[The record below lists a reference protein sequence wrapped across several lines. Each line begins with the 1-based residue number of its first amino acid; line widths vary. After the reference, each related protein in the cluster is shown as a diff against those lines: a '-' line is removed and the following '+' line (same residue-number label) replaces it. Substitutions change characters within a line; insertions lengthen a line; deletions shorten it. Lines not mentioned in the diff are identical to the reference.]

1 MRNEVVAVIGVI
13 VIVGVSALAP
23 RLKIAA
29 PIILV
34 LIGVGISIIPGV
46 QPVVVPSALILTVVL
61 PPLLYASAINLPLS
75 DFRKNIVSITGL
87 SVALVFVSAF
97 GTGLLLFWLFPQLSL
112 ASAIAL
118 GAVISPTDAVS
129 AASIAKR
136 LGLPHRLTAIIEGE
150 SLVND
155 ASALVLLRSA
165 VAATAGAVS
174 IWQVGGSFIY
184 SVVVAAIVGAIVGVV
199 TVWVRSQLR
208 DPVLTTAISFAVPFL
223 AYVPA
228 EAVGASGVLAVVAAG
243 LLTGHF
249 GAKYFSAPSRIS
261 ERLTW
266 RTLSFLLENAVF
278 LIMGLQ
284 LKGLVESVVDEKLS
298 VQQAVLFGLYATVV
312 LIVLRFVFVMPPA
325 VLMKWRYRRRLARTG
340 ISFDPGAP
348 EAPAG
353 ASGGLV
359 LSWSGMRGVVTLA
372 AAQSLPENT
381 PYRPQLIL
389 IAFTVAIV
397 TLVLQGT
404 TLPMVIRWS
413 GIRLASPVADREE
426 FASLV
431 DELQEA
437 GRGMLENPS
446 LVLSDGTAPDTEV
459 VERVRHDALLRS
471 QSAWELAQTAEHAA
485 VAPGALPASEQYRE
499 LRLEVLRVERETLLD
514 ARDRESFSSHAIT
527 KAHEMLDLEESRLVQ
542 NEGLAD

>member
-1 MRNEVVAVIGVI
+1 MRNEIVAVIGVI
-13 VIVGVSALAP
+13 VIVGVAALAP

-34 LIGVGISIIPGV
+34 LIGVGISLIPGV

-97 GTGLLLFWLFPQLSL
+97 GAGLLLFWLFPELSL

-136 LGLPHRLTAIIEGE
+136 LGLPHRLTAVIEGE

-165 VAATAGAVS
+165 VAATAGVVS
-174 IWQVGGSFIY
+174 VWQVGGEFLY
-184 SVVVAAIVGAIVGVV
+184 SVIVAALVGAVVGVV
-199 TVWVRSQLR
+199 TVWVRSKLP
-208 DPVLTTAISFAVPFL
+208 DPVLTTAVSFAVPFL

-228 EAVGASGVLAVVAAG
+228 EAIGASGVLAVVAAG

-249 GAKYFSAPSRIS
+249 GAKYFTAPSRIS

-278 LIMGLQ
+278 LVMGLQ
-284 LKGLVESVVDEKLS
+284 LKGLVEQVVDKHLS
-298 VQQAVLFGLYATVV
+298 VPQAVLFGLLATAL
-312 LIVLRFVFVMPPA
+312 LIVLRFAFVMPPA
-325 VLMKWRYRRRLARTG
+325 ILMARRYQRRLARAGTA
-340 ISFDPGAP
+340 SARPDPD
-348 EAPAG
+348 APAG
-353 ASGGLV
+353 APGGVV

-397 TLVLQGT
+397 TLVLQGS
-404 TLPMVIRWS
+404 TLPFVIRWS
-413 GIRLASPVADREE
+413 GIRRADPAADRAE
-426 FASLV
+426 FAALV
-431 DELQEA
+431 DELQDA
-437 GRGMLENPS
+437 GRGLLENPS
-446 LVLSDGTAPDTEV
+446 LALSDGTVPDPRV
-459 VERVRHDALLRS
+459 VERVQRDALLRS
-471 QSAWELAQTAEHAA
+471 QSAWELAKAAEQADETP
-485 VAPGALPASEQYRE
+485 VTPNQQYRE

-514 ARDRESFSSHAIT
+514 ARERETFSSHVLT
-527 KAHEMLDLEESRLVQ
+527 QAHEMLDLEESRLAQ
-542 NEGLAD
+542 NEGLAG

>member
-13 VIVGVSALAP
+13 VIVGVSAFAP

-46 QPVVVPSALILTVVL
+46 QPVVVPSALILAVVL
-61 PPLLYASAINLPLS
+61 PPLLYGSAINLPLA

-97 GTGLLLFWLFPQLSL
+97 GTGVLLFVLFPQLSF

-136 LGLPHRLTAIIEGE
+136 LGLPHRLTAVIEGE

-165 VAATAGAVS
+165 IGATAGVVS
-174 IWQVGGSFIY
+174 VWQVGGAFVY
-184 SVVVAAIVGAIVGVV
+184 SVVVAAVVGGIVGVV
-199 TVWVRSQLR
+199 TVFVRSKLR

-228 EAVGASGVLAVVAAG
+228 EAIGASGVLSVVAAG

-249 GAKYFSAPSRIS
+249 GAKYFTAPSRIS

-266 RTLSFLLENAVF
+266 RTLQFLLENAVF

-284 LKGLVESVVDEKLS
+284 LKGLLEQVVDHDLS
-298 VQQAVLFGLYATVV
+298 VPQSILFGLLATAL
-312 LIVLRFVFVMPPA
+312 LIILRFAFVMPPA
-325 VLMKWRYRRRLARTG
+325 VFMAWRYWRRAAP
-340 ISFDPGAP
+340 PGVTRANAP
-348 EAPAG
+348 ADAPAG
-353 ASGGLV
+353 AAGGVV
-359 LSWSGMRGVVTLA
+359 LSWAGMRGVVTLA

-397 TLVLQGT
+397 TLVVQGT
-404 TLPMVIRWS
+404 TLPFVIRFS
-413 GIRLASPVADREE
+413 GIRLADPAEEREE
-426 FASLV
+426 FAELI

-437 GRGMLENPS
+437 GRGMLDNPS
-446 LVLSDGTAPDTEV
+446 LVLADGVVPDPGV
-459 VERVRHDALLRS
+459 VERVRRDALLRS
-471 QSAWELAQTAEHAA
+471 QSAWELAQTADASTT
-485 VAPGALPASEQYRE
+485 APAPNQQYRE

-514 ARDRESFSSHAIT
+514 ARERESFSSHVLT
-527 KAHEMLDLEESRLVQ
+527 RAHEMLDLEESRLVQ
-542 NEGLAD
+542 NEGLED

>member
-1 MRNEVVAVIGVI
+1 MRNEIVAVIGVI
-13 VIVGVSALAP
+13 VIVGVSLLAP
-23 RLKIAA
+23 KLRVAA

-46 QPVVVPSALILTVVL
+46 QPIHVPASLILTVVL
-61 PPLLYASAINLPLS
+61 PPLLYASAINLPLT
-75 DFRKNIVSITGL
+75 DFRRNLGKITGL

-97 GTGLLLFWLFPQLSL
+97 GTGLLLFSLFPELSM

-118 GAVISPTDAVS
+118 GAVISPTDAV
-129 AASIAKR
+129 AATSIGKR
-136 LGLPHRLTAIIEGE
+136 LGLPHRLTAVIEGE

-174 IWQVGGSFIY
+174 LWDVAGSFVY
-184 SVVVAAIVGAIVGVV
+184 SVLMAAAVGAVVGAV
-199 TVWVRSQLR
+199 TIFVRSKLS
-208 DPVLTTAISFAVPFL
+208 DPVLTTAVSFAVPFL

-228 EAVGASGVLAVVAAG
+228 ESVGASGVLSVVAAG

-249 GAKYFSAPSRIS
+249 SAKYFSASSRIS

-266 RTLSFLLENAVF
+266 RTLQFLLENAVF

-284 LKGLVESVVDEKLS
+284 LKGLVEQVVDKHLS
-298 VQQAVLFGLYATVV
+298 VPQAMYFGLLATGL
-312 LIVLRFVFVMPPA
+312 LIIVRFVFVMPPTMFSEWRRKRRPPPRQTGLA
-325 VLMKWRYRRRLARTG
+325 VGDVPTG
-340 ISFDPGAP
+340 IPG
-348 EAPAG
+348 G
-353 ASGGLV
+353 IV

-372 AAQSLPENT
+372 AAQSLPEST

-397 TLVLQGT
+397 TLIVQGA
-404 TLPMVIRWS
+404 TLPFVIRLT
-413 GIRLASPVADREE
+413 GIQRSSAADESVE

-431 DELQEA
+431 DRLQEA
-437 GRGMLENPS
+437 GNGLLDNPE
-446 LVLSDGTAPDTEV
+446 LVLPGGSLPDSGV
-459 VERVRHDALLRS
+459 VERVKHDARLRS
-471 QSAWELAQTAEHAA
+471 QSAWETTVRLADESNP
-485 VAPGALPASEQYRE
+485 APHEQYRE

-514 ARDRESFSSHAIT
+514 VRDRGEFSSDALT
-527 KAHEMLDLEESRLVQ
+527 RAHEMLDLEESRLVQ
-542 NEGLAD
+542 SQGSTD

>member
-34 LIGVGISIIPGV
+34 LIGVGISLIPGV

-97 GTGLLLFWLFPQLSL
+97 GTGLLLFWLFPELSL

-136 LGLPHRLTAIIEGE
+136 LGLPHRLTAVIEGE

-165 VAATAGAVS
+165 VAATAGVVS
-174 IWQVGGSFIY
+174 VWQVGGEFLY
-184 SVVVAAIVGAIVGVV
+184 SVVVAALVGAAVGAV
-199 TVWVRSQLR
+199 TVWVRSKLP
-208 DPVLTTAISFAVPFL
+208 DPVLTTAVSFAVPFL

-228 EAVGASGVLAVVAAG
+228 EAIGASGVLAVVAAG

-249 GAKYFSAPSRIS
+249 GAKYFTAPSRIS

-266 RTLSFLLENAVF
+266 RTLQFLLENAVF

-284 LKGLVESVVDEKLS
+284 LKGLVEHVVDKHLS
-298 VQQAVLFGLYATVV
+298 VPQAVLFGLLATAL
-312 LIVLRFVFVMPPA
+312 LIVLRFAFVMPPA
-325 VLMKWRYRRRLARTG
+325 VLMSWRYRRRMARAG
-340 ISFDPGAP
+340 ISAAQVAADP

-353 ASGGLV
+353 AAGGVV

-372 AAQSLPENT
+372 AAQSLPEDT

-397 TLVLQGT
+397 TLVLQGS
-404 TLPMVIRWS
+404 TLPFVIRWS
-413 GIRLASPVADREE
+413 GIRRADPAGERAE
-426 FASLV
+426 FAALL

-437 GRGMLENPS
+437 GAGLLENPE
-446 LVLSDGTAPDTEV
+446 LALSDGSTPDDGV
-459 VERVRHDALLRS
+459 VERVRRDAMLRS
-471 QSAWELAQTAEHAA
+471 QSAWELAQTAGEAS
-485 VAPGALPASEQYRE
+485 VAMPNQQYRE

-514 ARDRESFSSHAIT
+514 ARERETFSSHVLT
-527 KAHEMLDLEESRLVQ
+527 QAHEMLDLEESRLAQ
-542 NEGLAD
+542 NEGLSG